1 MMEPDALKTALKN
14 EQDINAPEK
23 QMEQMPYI

>member
-1 MMEPDALKTALKN
+1 MTEPDALKTALKN
-14 EQDINAPEK
+14 EKDINAPEK